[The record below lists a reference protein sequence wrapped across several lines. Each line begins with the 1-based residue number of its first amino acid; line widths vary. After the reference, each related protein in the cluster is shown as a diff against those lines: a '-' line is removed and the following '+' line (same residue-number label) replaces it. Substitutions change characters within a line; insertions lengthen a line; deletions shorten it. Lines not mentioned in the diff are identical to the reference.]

1 VIYVSFLRLAV
12 STAFDSSRMLFRIGD
27 EIHMDM
33 GAPPCSSSSRDH
45 LTVFEVDSV
54 HRDKKGGS
62 LLRAQRDTQSSST
75 PRASAPRSFRDFDW
89 SGADV
94 SEQPVRKRKYVTKKT
109 LEHNDAAA
117 VLSLAP
123 LIQVIGSSLDLEEEG
138 EGELPEALDGGTSS
152 SSDDVEKE
160 WGVEAEGD
168 EEVSSTSTESAAD
181 AEGDGTSSSALPV
194 STPVLQIPRVPGLGA
209 PERVGAGSVGGDTIS
224 QVSPETIAFVP
235 CTGSDKSG
243 EENIEFFRAE
253 LLLTM
258 RTPLSHL
265 YKLSTHV
272 YVRLHTSA
280 VHYYTE
286 GIAYKGSSR
295 HLETNPRTC

>member
-1 VIYVSFLRLAV
+1 MKYGLLVSFAV
-12 STAFDSSRMLFRIGD
+12 SAALKSSRMLFRIGD

-54 HRDKKGGS
+54 HRDRKGGS
-62 LLRAQRDTQSSST
+62 VPRAQRDTQSSST
-75 PRASAPRSFRDFDW
+75 PRSSAPRSFRDFDW

-138 EGELPEALDGGTSS
+138 EGEHPEVLDGGTSS

-160 WGVEAEGD
+160 WGVEAEG
-168 EEVSSTSTESAAD
+168 EGEIGSTSTESAAD
-181 AEGDGTSSSALPV
+181 VEGEGGGTSSSALPV
-194 STPVLQIPRVPGLGA
+194 STPVLQTPRVPGLGA
-209 PERVGAGSVGGDTIS
+209 SERVGAGIVGGDAIS

-235 CTGSDKSG
+235 CTGSDKNG

-258 RTPLSHL
+258 RTPSL
-265 YKLSTHV
+265 TPIQ
-272 YVRLHTSA
+272 T
-280 VHYYTE
+280 
-286 GIAYKGSSR
+286 
-295 HLETNPRTC
+295 

>member
-1 VIYVSFLRLAV
+1 
-12 STAFDSSRMLFRIGD
+12 
-27 EIHMDM
+27 MDL

-45 LTVFEVDSV
+45 LTVFEGDSV

-62 LLRAQRDTQSSST
+62 VLRAHRDSQSSST
-75 PRASAPRSFRDFDW
+75 PRASAPRNFRDFDW

-138 EGELPEALDGGTSS
+138 EGEHPEVLDGGTSGT
-152 SSDDVEKE
+152 SDDVEKE
-160 WGVEAEGD
+160 WGDEAEGD

-181 AEGDGTSSSALPV
+181 AEGEGGGTSSSAIPV
-194 STPVLQIPRVPGLGA
+194 GTPVLQVPRVPGLGA
-209 PERVGAGSVGGDTIS
+209 PERVGAGGDAIS

-235 CTGSDKSG
+235 CTGSDKNG

-258 RTPLSHL
+258 RTPSL
-265 YKLSTHV
+265 TPIQ
-272 YVRLHTSA
+272 T
-280 VHYYTE
+280 
-286 GIAYKGSSR
+286 
-295 HLETNPRTC
+295 

>member
-1 VIYVSFLRLAV
+1 MVLVRFAV
-12 STAFDSSRMLFRIGD
+12 STAFNPSRTLHRIGD

-62 LLRAQRDTQSSST
+62 VLRAQRDTQSSST
-75 PRASAPRSFRDFDW
+75 PRASAPRNFRDFDW

-109 LEHNDAAA
+109 IEHNDAAA

-138 EGELPEALDGGTSS
+138 EGEHPEVLDGGTSS

-160 WGVEAEGD
+160 WGVEAEGY
-168 EEVSSTSTESAAD
+168 EEISSASTESAAD
-181 AEGDGTSSSALPV
+181 AEGEGGGTSSSALPV
-194 STPVLQIPRVPGLGA
+194 STPVLQVPRVPGLGII
-209 PERVGAGSVGGDTIS
+209 GGDAIS

-235 CTGSDKSG
+235 CTGSDKNG

-258 RTPLSHL
+258 RTPSL
-265 YKLSTHV
+265 TPIQ
-272 YVRLHTSA
+272 T
-280 VHYYTE
+280 
-286 GIAYKGSSR
+286 
-295 HLETNPRTC
+295 